1 MIPRT
6 KSTNSKPLC
15 HGVSEVIQG
24 GQPFLFLEGLKL
36 PPACRSAEVDA
47 LLALHSRDGY
57 ATRLYLSTPMP
68 QRGANWSTVCLLD
81 RTWHTWSWKDI
92 LAQQRAA
99 QVLAGHMR
107 ALR

>member
-1 MIPRT
+1 MIPQEQIDELKLLCRT
-6 KSTNSKPLC
+6 
-15 HGVSEVIQG
+15 VSEIIQG
-24 GQPFLFLEGLKL
+24 GQPFLVLEGLTL
-36 PPACRSAEVDA
+36 PPACQSVEVTA
-47 LLALHSRDGY
+47 LLALHTRDGY
-57 ATRLYLSTPMP
+57 ATRLYLSAPMP